1 MALGYAHRRGVLH
14 RDIKPSNLLL
24 DARGTAWVTD
34 FGLAKFDGSED
45 LTETGE
51 FVGTLRYMAPER
63 FDGRSDARCDI
74 YALGVTLYEM
84 LALRPPFDDTN
95 RAMLVRRIL
104 DHTPTPLRKL
114 DPRISLDLSTVVNK
128 AMAREPSD
136 RFASADELAD
146 ELRRVASNQ
155 PIRSRRIPMLEQYWR
170 WCKRNPLMAGLNA
183 LAATLMVTIAVISTT
198 AAIWLN
204 RSNHELDRSNAEVN
218 KQLILVRK
226 AEAQRREQLWEAN
239 FARAAPRGS
248 CVGRA
253 SASTPSRR
261 SPRR

>member
-1 MALGYAHRRGVLH
+1 MESEPRPAEAPSAHVDEDPSSPSYISSLAESDQLRYHREVARIGAEVAEALGYAHRRGVLH

-34 FGLAKFDGSED
+34 FGLAKFDGSEN
-45 LTETGE
+45 LTETGD

-114 DPRISLDLSTVVNK
+114 DPRISLDLSTVVAQGDGPRACRPLRLGRSSWPTNCGGSS
-128 AMAREPSD
+128 RTS
-136 RFASADELAD
+136 RSGRGASPCSSNTGGG
-146 ELRRVASNQ
+146 AS
-155 PIRSRRIPMLEQYWR
+155 
-170 WCKRNPLMAGLNA
+170 G
-183 LAATLMVTIAVISTT
+183 
-198 AAIWLN
+198 
-204 RSNHELDRSNAEVN
+204 
-218 KQLILVRK
+218 
-226 AEAQRREQLWEAN
+226 
-239 FARAAPRGS
+239 
-248 CVGRA
+248 
-253 SASTPSRR
+253 TP
-261 SPRR
+261 